1 MKRAIGFL
9 RRDISGDDREVDEK
23 AINDLAA
30 AEGYRVDTILT
41 VGPDVPHPFSR
52 ILVAVSRTD
61 ADAVITPSHD
71 HVADFARALLVVADL
86 ITITP
91 QRALRRG
98 VRHSTE
104 TDQP

>member
-9 RRDISGDDREVDEK
+9 RRDISGVDREVDEK

-30 AEGYRVDTILT
+30 AQGYRVDTVLN

-52 ILVAVSRTD
+52 ILVAVSRID
-61 ADAVITPSHD
+61 ADAVITPSPA
-71 HVADFARALLVVADL
+71 HVADFTRALLVVADL
-86 ITITP
+86 ITVTP
-91 QRALRRG
+91 QQTLRRG

-104 TDQP
+104 TDRP

>member
-30 AEGYRVDTILT
+30 AEGYRVDTIVT
-41 VGPDVPHPFSR
+41 VGPEVPHPFSR

-61 ADAVITPSHD
+61 ADVVITPSHV

-86 ITITP
+86 IIITP
-91 QRALRRG
+91 HQTLRRG

-104 TDQP
+104 SDRP